1 MPKKFSEI
9 EKAHIQ
15 QKLFASAR
23 DLFSRYGFKKTSVED
38 LTKGAGIAAGTFYG
52 FYQSKEELFFE
63 LLEVEENHIRVVLL
77 ENAAERPLNK
87 ESFKL
92 FLLESFKLM
101 SENPIIHQILLTE
114 QFEALIR
121 KLPLERLERNYN
133 QDQDMLYP
141 FIQKWQTAGL
151 LKKVLPSSLLV

>member
-1 MPKKFSEI
+1 
-9 EKAHIQ
+9 
-15 QKLFASAR
+15 
-23 DLFSRYGFKKTSVED
+23 
-38 LTKGAGIAAGTFYG
+38 
-52 FYQSKEELFFE
+52 
-63 LLEVEENHIRVVLL
+63 
-77 ENAAERPLNK
+77 
-87 ESFKL
+87 
-92 FLLESFKLM
+92 M